1 MKSKELIYNYV
12 NAKIPI
18 IKIQILNM
26 NNTCKKS
33 MKM

>member
-12 NAKIPI
+12 NTKIPI

-26 NNTCKKS
+26 NNTRKKS